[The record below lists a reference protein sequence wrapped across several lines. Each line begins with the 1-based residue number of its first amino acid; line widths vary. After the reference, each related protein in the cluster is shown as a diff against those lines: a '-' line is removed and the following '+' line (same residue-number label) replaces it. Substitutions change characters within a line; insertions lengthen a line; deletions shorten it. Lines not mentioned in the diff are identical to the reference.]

1 MVKKTFRR
9 NGDPYNG
16 DPASHIT
23 SCQKRIEEVLIS
35 GLKLQVLTC
44 HSNLQNWKGKKNHQI
59 RLLLLRKQMIKQSME
74 PKHKPTEKNLNN
86 NKKKTCKKHVLIK

>member
-1 MVKKTFRR
+1 MVKKTLRR

-44 HSNLQNWKGKKNHQI
+44 HSNLQNWKGKKSPN
-59 RLLLLRKQMIKQSME
+59 
-74 PKHKPTEKNLNN
+74 PTFVIEKTNDQAVHGA
-86 NKKKTCKKHVLIK
+86 KTQTN